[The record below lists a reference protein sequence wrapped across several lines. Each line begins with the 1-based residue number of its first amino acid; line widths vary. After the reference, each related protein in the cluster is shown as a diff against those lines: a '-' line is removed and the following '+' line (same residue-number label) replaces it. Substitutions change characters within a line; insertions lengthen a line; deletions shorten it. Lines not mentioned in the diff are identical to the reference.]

1 MLTTFGHLLKQARLE
16 RGLTQKQLA
25 DSVDV
30 DGSYIARLEMDE
42 RRPSRK
48 VVLQLGRALGLTPE
62 EGDRLLASA
71 QHLPEGDLERLLNS
85 SGVSMT
91 HPVIQV
97 VANALQDKDLS
108 PRGRELLEEEITAY
122 VAFRTQ
128 QLKQEERDRKSARAA
143 IAERNAQHNS

>member
-1 MLTTFGHLLKQARLE
+1 MLTTFGHLLKSARLE

-25 DSVDV
+25 EMVGV

-48 VVLQLGRALGLTPE
+48 VVLKLARALQLSPE
-62 EGDRLLASA
+62 ESDRLLASA
-71 QHLPEGDLERLLNS
+71 QHLPEGDLERLLSN
-85 SGVSMT
+85 SGVPLT

-97 VANALQDKDLS
+97 VANALQDKELS

-122 VAFRTQ
+122 VSFRAQ
-128 QLKQEERDRKSARAA
+128 QLKQEERERRLARSG
-143 IAERNAQHNS
+143 ERAS

>member
-1 MLTTFGHLLKQARLE
+1 MLTTFGHLLKSARLE

-25 DSVDV
+25 DSVNV

-48 VVLQLGRALGLTPE
+48 VVLQLSKALQLTPE
-62 EGDRLLASA
+62 EGDHLLASA

-97 VANALQDKDLS
+97 VANALHDKELS
-108 PRGRELLEEEITAY
+108 PRGRELLEEEIKSY

-128 QLKQEERDRKSARAA
+128 QLKQEERDRRAQRQGEKSTT
-143 IAERNAQHNS
+143 